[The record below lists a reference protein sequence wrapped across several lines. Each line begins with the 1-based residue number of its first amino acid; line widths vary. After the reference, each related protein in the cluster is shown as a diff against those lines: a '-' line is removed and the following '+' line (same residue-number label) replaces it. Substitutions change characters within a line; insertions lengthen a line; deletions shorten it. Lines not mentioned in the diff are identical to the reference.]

1 MHNTYQSKDLYSE
14 SIKEHYN
21 STKKTK
27 NPPKTDKGF
36 EKTFNE
42 RRYTNDQEAP

>member
-1 MHNTYQSKDLYSE
+1 MHNTLSVKRLIFRVHKGTLQLYQE
-14 SIKEHYN
+14 NKEP
-21 STKKTK
+21 TK
-27 NPPKTDKGF
+27 NKGF